1 MASSTPFVDRES
13 GAYDFGEIWREAYP
27 ILGLV
32 LLFGIL
38 GLIPLYLATTVTA
51 SFGVAALI
59 GTILTWV
66 GQVVFAVG
74 SAIVLMYV
82 VARGIQLSGV

>member
-1 MASSTPFVDRES
+1 MSSSTLFVDRET
-13 GAYDFGEIWREAYP
+13 GAFDFEEIWREAYP

-38 GLIPLYLATTVTA
+38 GLIPLYLGSGMATPFGLTSLVGTA
-51 SFGVAALI
+51 
-59 GTILTWV
+59 LTWF

-74 SAIVLMYV
+74 SGIVLMYV
-82 VARGIQLSGV
+82 VARAIQLSEA